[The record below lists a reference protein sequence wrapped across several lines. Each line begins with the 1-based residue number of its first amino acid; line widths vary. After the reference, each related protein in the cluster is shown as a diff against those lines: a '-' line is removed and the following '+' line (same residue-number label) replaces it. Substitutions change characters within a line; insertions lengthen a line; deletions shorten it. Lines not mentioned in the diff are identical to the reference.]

1 MTKTSARTQAAILDR
16 VLQPSKRAWSAA
28 AAETILAMS
37 FPPQDVRRMNRLL
50 GKAKA
55 GALSGDEELELE
67 NYRNV
72 GRFLELMKSRAR
84 RSLNGK
90 CS

>member
-1 MTKTSARTQAAILDR
+1 MKASATTQAAILERMLDPR
-16 VLQPSKRAWSAA
+16 KNRWSAA
-28 AAETILAMS
+28 AAEAILMMNFHAK
-37 FPPQDVRRMNRLL
+37 DVRRMDHLL

-55 GALSGDEELELE
+55 GDLSGEEEIELE

-84 RSLNGK
+84 RLLNEK
-90 CS
+90 SS